1 MGLLDKF
8 LKPTTQQASSGQ
20 PRTETNQVLPNLG
33 HGLTSVKD
41 IIAPAALEVDFSF
54 LKIGATFFRT
64 LFVAGYPRFVSANWL
79 APLINFD
86 HALNLAMF
94 IYPVEARDV
103 LDDLKRKIG
112 EMEAEVQTDIQQGKI
127 INIDTQVKLED
138 ARSLRE
144 QLAKGAERFFQF
156 GLYVTIP
163 ANDEKELN
171 RVTQQVQS
179 TLGSVMILAKPANL
193 QMEDGFKTTLPN
205 CNDKL
210 MITRNMDT
218 TSLATTFPF
227 TSSELSA
234 NEGVLYGINE
244 HNESLIVFDRF
255 SMENANAL
263 VLAKSGSGK
272 SYMVKLEAVRSLM
285 FGAEIIIIDPEAEYR
300 VLCESVDG
308 EYIDFSFSSTA
319 KINPFDLAAVYEE
332 GENELGLKILSLHS
346 LFKIIMGK
354 LTPTQEALLDKALVL
369 TYRQKGIT
377 ADPSTQKKE
386 PPLMEDLYKILIGM
400 EEKDALEMAARI
412 EKFIKGSLR
421 GVFDQ
426 PSNINIKNPFTV
438 FCIKELED
446 ELRPIAMFIIL
457 DFIWTKIKKEL
468 KKRILVVDEAWY
480 LMKHEDSA
488 LFLYG
493 IAKRARKYYLGL
505 TTISQDVEDF
515 LNNDYGKAIVTNSS
529 IQILMK
535 QSAAAIDMIGKVFYL
550 SQGEKNLLMSAAIG
564 QGIFFA
570 GNNHVAMRVVASPE
584 EHQLIT
590 SKPEELLAKKRAQT
604 SSVATNIPT
613 PGSSPA

>member
-1 MGLLDKF
+1 MGLLNNLIKTPASKT
-8 LKPTTQQASSGQ
+8 KPAPAANISPVASILGQ
-20 PRTETNQVLPNLG
+20 
-33 HGLTSVKD
+33 GLTSIKD
-41 IIAPAALEVDFSF
+41 IIAPAAIEVDFSF
-54 LKIGATFFRT
+54 LKIAATYFRT

-79 APLINFD
+79 GPLINFD
-86 HALNLAMF
+86 HALNIAMF

-138 ARSLRE
+138 ARTLRE

-163 ANDEKELN
+163 ASDEKELN

-179 TLGSVMILAKPANL
+179 TLGSVMIIAKVASL
-193 QMEDGFKTTLPN
+193 QMEDGFVTTLPT

-234 NEGVLYGINE
+234 NEGILYGINE

-272 SYMVKLEAVRSLM
+272 SYMVKLEALRSLM
-285 FGAEIIIIDPEAEYR
+285 FGTEIIIIDPEGEYKTM
-300 VLCESVDG
+300 CEAVDG
-308 EYIDFSFSSTA
+308 QYVDFSFSSQTR
-319 KINPFDLAAVYEE
+319 INPFDLSAVYEE
-332 GENELGLKILSLHS
+332 GENELGQKILSLHS
-346 LFKIIMGK
+346 LFKIIMGQ
-354 LTPTQEALLDKALVL
+354 LTPTQEAILDKSLIL
-369 TYRQKGIT
+369 CYRQKGIT
-377 ADPSTQKKE
+377 TDPNSQKNI
-386 PPLMEDLYKILIGM
+386 PPLMEDLYKVLIGM
-400 EEKDALEMAARI
+400 EEKDSMEMAARI

-421 GVFDQ
+421 GIFDQ
-426 PSNINIKNPFTV
+426 ASNISINNPFTV

-446 ELRPIAMFIIL
+446 ELRPVAMFIIL
-457 DFIWTKIKKEL
+457 DFIWTRVKKDL
-468 KKRILVVDEAWY
+468 KKRILIVDEAWY
-480 LMKHEDSA
+480 LMKHPDSA
-488 LFLYG
+488 QFLYG

-515 LNNDYGKAIVTNSS
+515 LNNEHGKAIVTNSS

-535 QSAAAIDMIGKVFYL
+535 QSTAAIDTIGKVFYL
-550 SQGEKNLLMSAAIG
+550 SQGEKNLLMSGAVG

-590 SKPEELLAKKRAQT
+590 SKPEEILARKKAEAAAA
-604 SSVATNIPT
+604 ST
-613 PGSSPA
+613 PVPAPA